1 MLNFLKKKSV
11 IWTICC
17 IPYGI
22 ILVIA
27 YLYGPLSAEFWHW
40 TIMISGYSAVA
51 LLAICLISA
60 PLHKN
65 FSSFKLWMILHRHQR
80 ETGLSVFFYA
90 FLHAS
95 SYFVEKK
102 IRIGQYEWIYL
113 LHPVII
119 PGVIALFILF
129 VLSITSN
136 QISIK
141 KLTYKKWK
149 NLHRSVYIVE
159 GCVFLHMVFQG
170 GTILLWGCAIFIP
183 LFIFQ
188 MLRLKKS
195 DTFKIK

>member
-1 MLNFLKKKSV
+1 MILSLKKKSV

-17 IPYGI
+17 IPYGL

-27 YLYGPLSAEFWHW
+27 CLYGPLSSEFWKW
-40 TIMISGYSAVA
+40 TIAISGYTAAA

-65 FSSFKLWMILHRHQR
+65 FPSSKFLMILHRHQR

-95 SYFVEKK
+95 SYFIEKK
-102 IRIGQYEWIYL
+102 IRIGNYEWIYL

-119 PGVIALFILF
+119 PGVIALAILL
-129 VLSITSN
+129 VLSVTSN
-136 QISIK
+136 QFSIK

-149 NLHRSVYIVE
+149 NLHSSVYIVE
-159 GCVFLHMVFQG
+159 GAVFLHMVFQG
-170 GTILLWGCAIFIP
+170 GKFFSGDARSSFPFSFVNAL
-183 LFIFQ
+183 
-188 MLRLKKS
+188 
-195 DTFKIK
+195 D